1 MRHLHETTPEVHQPD
16 IPKALMFAALCA
28 REAITCADWLSA
40 HDLCKYVSVELSLQ
54 TTGRTPSV
62 SVEQLIVAVMAKRAG
77 DWCFEVLSAQ
87 GRSKTGLKSEA
98 RKLDAVV
105 NSGEFAERLKRAGS
119 RAKSMPLN
127 QALSALRKMEI
138 DSEEL
143 CWNVIGYEAQWHV
156 RLIWHEANKLVRVF
170 PDRNSSDLLGWGW
183 QGLHVA
189 LRNFD
194 PQRGFRFSTYA
205 CQRISGAI
213 RDGVRSE
220 NPVPKRLL
228 TFHRKVMKTEELLS
242 SELGRAP
249 TMQEIADKMGE
260 DVETLSILPRLN
272 STASIEEMTWSET
285 KAVVGEL
292 VESDDPADR
301 AIAAAQ
307 RAAIIAAI
315 NNLPSSD
322 AEIARLLL
330 LEGLSPAEARER
342 TGASP
347 RQIRQRWN
355 RSRETLAIALGEW
368 R

>member
-1 MRHLHETTPEVHQPD
+1 MRHLHETTSEAHQPD
-16 IPKALMFAALCA
+16 IPRVLMFVALCA
-28 REAITCADWLSA
+28 KEATNCADWLSA
-40 HDLCKYVSVELSLQ
+40 HDLCRHISKELALQ
-54 TTGRTPSV
+54 TTGRAPSV
-62 SVEQLIVAVMAKRAG
+62 GIEPMIIAVIAKRAG
-77 DWCFEVLSAQ
+77 DWCFEVLSAT
-87 GRSKTGLKSEA
+87 GRTKTGLKSEA
-98 RKLDAVV
+98 RKLDALV
-105 NSGEFAERLKRAGS
+105 NSGEFAENLKKAGS
-119 RAKSMPLN
+119 KTKSMPLN
-127 QALSALRKMEI
+127 QALTALRKMEV

-143 CWNVIGYEAQWHV
+143 CWNVIGYDAQWHV

-194 PQRGFRFSTYA
+194 PLRGFRFSTYA

-228 TFHRKVMKTEELLS
+228 TFHRKVMKTEETLAC
-242 SELGRAP
+242 ELGRAP

-260 DVETLSILPRLN
+260 DVDTLAILPRLN
-272 STASIEEMTWSET
+272 NAASIEELTWSDG
-285 KAVVGEL
+285 KVLVSEL
-292 VESDDPADR
+292 VESSDPADR

-315 NNLPSSD
+315 NNLPSTD

-330 LEGLSPAEARER
+330 LEGLSPSEARER
-342 TGASP
+342 TGVSP

-355 RSRETLAIALGEW
+355 RSKESLAIALGEW

>member
-1 MRHLHETTPEVHQPD
+1 MRHLHETTSEAHQPD
-16 IPKALMFAALCA
+16 IPRVLMFAALCTK
-28 REAITCADWLSA
+28 EAINCADWLSA
-40 HDLCKYVSVELSLQ
+40 HDLCRHVSAELALQ

-62 SVEQLIVAVMAKRAG
+62 SIEQMIVAVMAKRAG
-77 DWCFEVLSAQ
+77 DWCFEVLSAA
-87 GRSKTGLKSEA
+87 GRTKAGLKSEA
-98 RKLDAVV
+98 RKLDAIV
-105 NSGEFAERLKRAGS
+105 NSGEFAERLKKAGG
-119 RAKSMPLN
+119 RTKSMPLN
-127 QALSALRKMEI
+127 QALGALRKLEI
-138 DSEEL
+138 DAEEL

-170 PDRNSSDLLGWGW
+170 PDRNSADLLGWGW

-228 TFHRKVMKTEELLS
+228 TFHRKVIKTEEMLS
-242 SELGRAP
+242 CELGRAP
-249 TMQEIADKMGE
+249 SMQEIADKMGE
-260 DVETLSILPRLN
+260 DVETLAILPRLN
-272 STASIEEMTWSET
+272 NAASIEEMTWSES
-285 KAVVGEL
+285 KVVIDDL

-342 TGASP
+342 TGVSP

-355 RSRETLAIALGEW
+355 RSKETLAIALGEW